1 MSKKLQN
8 DVILKSVVMVLVSE
22 PLSDR
27 QLQSKFSVILKQ
39 LSLAH
44 VFLAKYLRM
53 LRTALEGAAS

>member
-1 MSKKLQN
+1 
-8 DVILKSVVMVLVSE
+8 MVLVSE

-27 QLQSKFSVILKQ
+27 QLQNKFSVILKQ

-53 LRTALEGAAS
+53 LRTALEGATS